1 MRIGIDIRCL
11 AEGKRTGVEEY
22 TLALLKG
29 LFEHDTENEY
39 VLFFNAWRKTHLDF
53 SWATRYPNVTLKAF
67 RFPNKLLN
75 LSLWYLHFP
84 QLDRMVGGTDIFF
97 LPNLNFASVS
107 RKTKFLVTAHDLSFE
122 LFPET
127 FSFKRRL
134 WHFFINFRRLALAAD
149 KVIAVS
155 QSTKDDLTAQ
165 YGVSEKKITVIRSG
179 IGEQFH
185 VMSRNDGELLRVK
198 EKYHLPYK
206 FILSLATFEPRK
218 NILALIKG
226 YEGLMS
232 LGSPASPPASPNRG
246 ESASDR
252 PSRDGGLGGAAFVK
266 YALIIA
272 GTRGWK
278 CEEVFE
284 AIAYSP
290 YKDKLLLPGFI
301 EDADKTALYNL
312 ASVFVYPSLYEG
324 FGFPPLEAM
333 ACGVP
338 VIVSHSSSLPEIVGD
353 AGVLIDPHQ
362 PYELPPALR
371 GVLLDN
377 ELADL
382 LRKKSL
388 ERAASF
394 SWEKTVKETLSVFRS
409 LI

>member
-22 TLALLKG
+22 TLALLQG

-107 RKTKFLVTAHDLSFE
+107 RKTRLVVTAHDLSFE

-149 KVIAVS
+149 KIIAVS

-165 YGVSEKKITVIRSG
+165 YGVPEKKITVIRSG

-218 NILALIKG
+218 NILALIQS
-226 YEGLMS
+226 YEGLMRLGHVASPTS
-232 LGSPASPPASPNRG
+232 LGG
-246 ESASDR
+246 SA
-252 PSRDGGLGGAAFVK
+252 LVK
-266 YALIIA
+266 YELVIA
-272 GTRGWK
+272 GVSGWK

-284 AIAYSP
+284 AIAESP
-290 YKDKLLLPGFI
+290 YREKIHLPGFI
-301 EDADKTALYNL
+301 ADPDKAALYNL

-353 AGVLIDPHQ
+353 AGILIDPYQ
-362 PYELPPALR
+362 PDELLQALR
-371 GVLLDN
+371 QVLTDQ
-377 ELADL
+377 ELTDT
-382 LRKKSL
+382 LRKKG
-388 ERAASF
+388 EARAKLF
-394 SWEKTVKETLSVFRS
+394 SWEKTVKETLDVFRS

>member
-165 YGVSEKKITVIRSG
+165 YGVPEKKVTVIQSG

-185 VMSRNDGELLRVK
+185 VMSRNDQELLRVK

-218 NILALIKG
+218 NILALIKA

-252 PSRDGGLGGAAFVK
+252 PSRDGSLGGSAFVK

-278 CEEVFE
+278 CEEIFE
-284 AIAYSP
+284 AIAHSP
-290 YKDKLLLPGFI
+290 YKERIILPGFI
-301 EDADKTALYNL
+301 ADPDKAALYNL
-312 ASVFVYPSLYEG
+312 ASAFVYPSLYEG

-338 VIVSHSSSLPEIVGD
+338 VIASHSSSLPEIVGD
-353 AGVLIDPHQ
+353 ASILLH
-362 PYELPPALR
+362 PYPPP
-371 GVLLDN
+371 
-377 ELADL
+377 
-382 LRKKSL
+382 
-388 ERAASF
+388 
-394 SWEKTVKETLSVFRS
+394 
-409 LI
+409 

>member
-84 QLDRMVGGTDIFF
+84 RLDQLLGGTDIFF
-97 LPNLNFASVS
+97 LPNLNFAAVS
-107 RKTKFLVTAHDLSFE
+107 RKTKLVVTAHDLSFE

-165 YGVSEKKITVIRSG
+165 YGVPEKKVTVIQSG

-185 VMSRNDGELLRVK
+185 VMSRNDQELLRVK

-226 YEGLMS
+226 YEGLMH
-232 LGSPASPPASPNRG
+232 LNHPALA
-246 ESASDR
+246 
-252 PSRDGGLGGAAFVK
+252 K
-266 YALIIA
+266 YELVIA
-272 GTRGWK
+272 GVSGRK

-284 AIAYSP
+284 AIAESP
-290 YKDKLLLPGFI
+290 YGNKIFLPGFI
-301 EDADKTALYNL
+301 ADPDKAALYKL
-312 ASVFVYPSLYEG
+312 ASVFVYPSFYEG
-324 FGFPPLEAM
+324 FGFPPLEA
-333 ACGVP
+333 
-338 VIVSHSSSLPEIVGD
+338 
-353 AGVLIDPHQ
+353 
-362 PYELPPALR
+362 
-371 GVLLDN
+371 
-377 ELADL
+377 
-382 LRKKSL
+382 LRKKG
-388 ERAASF
+388 EARAKLF
-394 SWEKTVKETLSVFRS
+394 SWEKTVEETLSVFRS

>member
-226 YEGLMS
+226 YEGLMH
-232 LGSPASPPASPNRG
+232 LNHPALA
-246 ESASDR
+246 
-252 PSRDGGLGGAAFVK
+252 K
-266 YALIIA
+266 YELVIA
-272 GTRGWK
+272 GVSGWK

-284 AIAYSP
+284 AIAESP
-290 YKDKLLLPGFI
+290 YGDKIFLPGFI
-301 EDADKTALYNL
+301 ADPDKAALYNL
-312 ASVFVYPSLYEG
+312 ASVFVYPSFYEG

-338 VIVSHSSSLPEIVGD
+338 VIVSHSSALPEIVGD
-353 AGVLIDPHQ
+353 AGILIDPYQ
-362 PYELPPALR
+362 PDELLQALR
-371 GVLLDN
+371 QVLTDQ
-377 ELADL
+377 ELADA
-382 LRKKSL
+382 LRKKG
-388 ERAASF
+388 EARAKLF
-394 SWEKTVKETLSVFRS
+394 SWEKTVEETLSVFRS